1 MIIESAGVN
10 VVFQTLALG
19 SAKNMISNH
28 IFNFTL
34 LGQIQAS
41 SISSVTRFPSADIF
55 CTGVRDTVDHL
66 PGRAREGVGR

>member
-1 MIIESAGVN
+1 MIIESASVN

-19 SAKNMISNH
+19 SARNMVSNH

-41 SISSVTRFPSADIF
+41 SIRSATGFPSADIF
-55 CTGVRDTVDHL
+55 RIGVRDAIDHL
-66 PGRAREGVGR
+66 PGRAREGMG